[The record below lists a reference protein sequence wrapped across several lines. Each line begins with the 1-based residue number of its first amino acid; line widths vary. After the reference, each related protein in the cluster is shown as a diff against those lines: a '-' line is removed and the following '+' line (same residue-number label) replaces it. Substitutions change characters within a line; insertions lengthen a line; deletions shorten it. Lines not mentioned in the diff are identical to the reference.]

1 MNKTAIILAAGS
13 GSRAGGSVPK
23 QLQNL
28 HGIPV
33 SSIQSI
39 DSYLDARTHKSY
51 L

>member
-23 QLQNL
+23 QLQTCMEY
-28 HGIPV
+28 PF